1 MPGATA
7 QPVGKRGASLPSAFG
22 GMLPRRNRSPR
33 ASYCSAVPRSS
44 AFHPSISS
52 YPGPVSVSKTEEAE
66 LAPPAWMAALL
77 KSRLHARGGME
88 RWGGISRAL
97 SRIRAWIS
105 KQSPRESL
113 IRREGAWA
121 SHGLEE
127 DGREGRT
134 EGGTEESRTWRK
146 AARAVSCNAQ
156 KFFAWC
162 NAQRCRPWPCRYG
175 QQASPRQRASFSPS
189 PPDRKASASLC
200 HTLGPRLVPQV
211 SFLLLFVLFAAFL
224 PPPLAAQ
231 AMALPSPPTGD
242 GNLPSPS
249 GISPWQRGLI
259 FATLFVIS
267 AAFHAAETS
276 ITTLYPWKVKEF
288 AKEEGDNS
296 PFRILERDITRVLTT
311 ILVATTACTIYSAA
325 LFTNL
330 AMELL
335 GARGVAYSTV
345 GLTVVTLVFG
355 ELIPK
360 SLGVSNAEMVA
371 RIMVPPINLLAV
383 VLSPVG
389 KVLSMF
395 AKLVLR
401 LLGIKADDDERVSED
416 QLRLLVAGA
425 QKSGGIEAQEG
436 QMINQV
442 LNMQEKRVSEAMCPR
457 VDVEALD
464 KRSSLLQLQELFQRT
479 RYSRIPVFDGEIDKI
494 IGVAMSKDLL
504 EYVFSKEQSNV
515 LELPVETIMQPTYFV
530 PETMT
535 IWTCFQEMRQRRVH
549 MAIVVDEYG
558 GTAGV
563 ITLEDIQEEVFG
575 EIYDEEDIEEDHH
588 GEDLIKMIEDD
599 VYLIQGNADLEDVWT
614 ELGMEDKEEVVR
626 GDFATFGGY
635 LCSLAGEIPA
645 VSDHIVVPGYIF
657 TIEQADERRIIEVR
671 VERVYVVDGG
681 EDEERE
687 GEEEEREITE
697 REEEEERKGSR
708 EGSRE
713 GGKLREKVE

>member
-1 MPGATA
+1 MVHPTTNCSIERERKDGGKKRKVSWSRAVAKANTFLSWCGTQACRIRSTGNADSRSNRKKDEKGVATA
-7 QPVGKRGASLPSAFG
+7 KASEPTTGIL
-22 GMLPRRNRSPR
+22 SPR
-33 ASYCSAVPRSS
+33 FIR
-44 AFHPSISS
+44 
-52 YPGPVSVSKTEEAE
+52 PG
-66 LAPPAWMAALL
+66 
-77 KSRLHARGGME
+77 
-88 RWGGISRAL
+88 
-97 SRIRAWIS
+97 
-105 KQSPRESL
+105 L
-113 IRREGAWA
+113 IA
-121 SHGLEE
+121 GL
-127 DGREGRT
+127 
-134 EGGTEESRTWRK
+134 
-146 AARAVSCNAQ
+146 
-156 KFFAWC
+156 
-162 NAQRCRPWPCRYG
+162 
-175 QQASPRQRASFSPS
+175 
-189 PPDRKASASLC
+189 
-200 HTLGPRLVPQV
+200 
-211 SFLLLFVLFAAFL
+211 FLLLVFSLSCPFL
-224 PPPLAAQ
+224 PPSLMAH
-231 AMALPSPPTGD
+231 AMSIPSMPAD
-242 GNLPSPS
+242 GSAPSPS
-249 GISPWQRGLI
+249 GVSPWQRGLV
-259 FATLFVIS
+259 FAGLFVIS
-267 AAFHAAETS
+267 SAFHAAETS

-288 AKEEGDNS
+288 AKEEGENS
-296 PFRILERDITRVLTT
+296 PFKILERDITRVLTT

-345 GLTVVTLVFG
+345 ALTVVTLVFG

-401 LLGIKADDDERVSED
+401 LLGVKTDDDERVSED

-464 KRSSLLQLQELFQRT
+464 KRSSLQQLQELFQRT

-504 EYVFSKEQSNV
+504 EYVFSKEQNNV
-515 LELPVETIMQPTYFV
+515 LDLPVETIMQPTYFV

-575 EIYDEEDIEEDHH
+575 EIYDEEDIDEDHH

-599 VYLIQGNADLEDVWT
+599 VYIIQGNADLEDVWAT
-614 ELGMEDKEEVVR
+614 LGMEEKEEELR

-645 VSDHIVVPGYIF
+645 ISDHIVVPDFIF
-657 TIEQADERRIIEVR
+657 TIEKADERRIIEVR
-671 VERVYVVDGG
+671 VERVYLPEGG
-681 EDEERE
+681 EEDERE
-687 GEEEEREITE
+687 GESSDDERSKDEEEEREEE
-697 REEEEERKGSR
+697 RERKDR
-708 EGSRE
+708 RE
-713 GGKLREKVE
+713 GGREVGKQREKVE